1 MQMTR
6 SKRSRPLAALL
17 AVPLLLGVLAACG
30 QAPADVPRSGAT
42 APDSGPDSTAEPQPA
57 ELPYSKAAEAKFRR
71 DAEAELRQL
80 GAPPPFDP
88 RTAEVSHYGSGAC
101 SEICPAVTVAY
112 DGPPDLAERPTLRTV
127 SRFLTD
133 AGYYKSPPRLS
144 KWFCDWQD
152 VDLDTAK
159 RDCYLEVD
167 RDDDEAEFYVTLRW
181 MGKSRPEDAADAL
194 KLEFGL
200 EAQEH

>member
-42 APDSGPDSTAEPQPA
+42 APDSPPDSTAEPEPV
-57 ELPYSKAAEAKFRR
+57 ELPYSKAAEAKFRH

-88 RTAEVSHYGSGAC
+88 RTAKVSHSGAGSC
-101 SEICPAVTVAY
+101 FDLCPNVTIAY
-112 DGPPDLAERPTLRTV
+112 DGPPDLAERAALRTM

-133 AGYYKSPPRLS
+133 SGYFKRPPPPS
-144 KWFCDWQD
+144 KWICDWPD
-152 VDLDTAK
+152 MHTRRECTPAADLGT
-159 RDCYLEVD
+159 
-167 RDDDEAEFYVTLRW
+167 DEREFQVVLRW
-181 MGKSRPEDAADAL
+181 IGKSRPDDPADAL
-194 KLEFGL
+194 KLEFAILGS
-200 EAQEH
+200 EP